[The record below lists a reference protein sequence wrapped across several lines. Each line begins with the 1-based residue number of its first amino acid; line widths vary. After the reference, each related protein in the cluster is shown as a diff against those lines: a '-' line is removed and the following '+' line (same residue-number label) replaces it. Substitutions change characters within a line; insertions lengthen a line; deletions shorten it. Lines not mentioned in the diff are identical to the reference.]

1 MNLSIEQIIGF
12 LSGISIW
19 TLVKILFCFAFFI
32 YLVFTFV
39 VLRQVSLMTQALY
52 GQLESFLKFVSW
64 ALFLVAVLL
73 FLLAIFWL

>member
-32 YLVFTFV
+32 YLVFAFV
-39 VLRQVSLMTQALY
+39 VVRQVSLMIEALR
-52 GQLESFLKFVSW
+52 GQLESFLKIVSW
-64 ALFLVAVLL
+64 VHFLVAVFL
-73 FLLAIFWL
+73 FLFALILL